1 MPKNLDFALLLEIY
15 GRMLTDKQRDV
26 MEFYYWDD
34 LSLGEISQNAGITR
48 QAVRDSVKRSEQL
61 LEDFENKLGLAEK
74 IIKCRANCSL
84 ISRYAQLIKHEK
96 QFNIENIEKI
106 HELASET
113 GDLF

>member
-26 MEFYYWDD
+26 MELYYWDD
-34 LSLGEISQNAGITR
+34 FSLGEISQNAGITR
-48 QAVRDSVKRSEQL
+48 QAVRDSIKRSEQL

-74 IIKCRANCSL
+74 IIKCRANCSQ
-84 ISRYAQLIKHEK
+84 ISRYAQSIKHEK
-96 QFNIENIEKI
+96 QFNIENIDKI
-106 HELASET
+106 NELASET